1 MARIGIGIDTGGTYT
16 DAVAYDFTSRTVL
29 ATAKALTTRNDLAI
43 GITGALDA
51 LPREFTAAP
60 AVIALSTTLAT
71 NACVENRMG
80 RAKLYFFGGDH
91 RYLQAHGEEYGLP
104 PVDDIGVLA
113 CDSSYSEGTVG
124 EVDWDS
130 FMEAVDA
137 DAAGLDGIG
146 IIELYAMRNGAVVE
160 KRAKELAAERTGIP
174 VVCGHELVSDLNALQ
189 RGSSTLVNASLFPTI
204 HSFLEAI
211 KSALAARDI
220 SAPLV
225 IVRSDGNLM
234 NEAFASL
241 RPAETLLCGPA
252 ASAMGAME
260 LARTREC
267 VIVDM
272 GGTTS
277 DIAVI
282 RGGEPVTAKDGIG
295 IGKWKTFIQGL
306 YIKTFGL
313 GGDTAIHY
321 ADKDLFLED
330 YRVVPLCIAASEHPN
345 LLDKLRAVMA
355 EYPTHTRPVHEG
367 FIRVRDIAGNARYTQ
382 FEQSFA
388 AILANGPLP
397 LREAALAVGK
407 DEYTLDV
414 SRLVRDGVVQVFG
427 LTPTDIM
434 HIRGEFTRY
443 SREASELG
451 ASFVA
456 ANLGIP
462 VEDVCARAYEE
473 VKKRLYLN
481 IVMALMEHEYPAGMT
496 ERHAESLRGLIM
508 ENYRRIKNGGK
519 GFFTVDFT
527 TALPLVGIGAPTHIF
542 LDDVAAMLGTTAV
555 VPEHA
560 EVANALGAVVGRVHA
575 RSEVAVRANY
585 MTDGINGYTV
595 YGVDETRTFTSREE
609 AEEFAIA
616 KAKREAMDEAV
627 RRGATGE
634 VAVDYHVESQI
645 GDTRTGSLYLGS
657 RAVAHAVGSMRF

>member
-16 DAVAYDFTSRTVL
+16 DAVAYDLTGRTVL
-29 ATAKALTTRNDLAI
+29 ATAKALTTRHDLAV
-43 GITGALDA
+43 GIAGALDA
-51 LPREFTAAP
+51 LPRQFTSAP

-80 RAKLYFFGGDH
+80 RAKLYFFGGDR
-91 RYLQAHGEEYGLP
+91 RYLEAHGREYGLP
-104 PVDDIGVLA
+104 PADDIAVLA
-113 CDSSYSEGTVG
+113 RDSSYSEGTVG
-124 EVDWDS
+124 EVDWDG
-130 FMEAVDA
+130 FTRAVDT

-146 IIELYAMRNGAVVE
+146 IIELYAMRNGACVE
-160 KRAKELAAERTGIP
+160 KRAKEIAAERTGIP

-204 HSFLEAI
+204 HAFLEAI
-211 KSALAARDI
+211 KTALAARGI
-220 SAPLV
+220 AAPLV

-234 NEAFASL
+234 NESFASL

-267 VIVDM
+267 VVVDM

-282 RGGEPVTAKDGIG
+282 RAGEPVTAKGGIG
-295 IGKWKTFIQGL
+295 IGRWKTFIKGL
-306 YIKTFGL
+306 SIRTFGL

-321 ADKDLFLED
+321 ADTDLFLED
-330 YRVVPLCIAASEHPN
+330 YRVVPLCIAASEHPG
-345 LLDKLRAVMA
+345 LLDRLRAVTDA
-355 EYPTHTRPVHEG
+355 YPTHTRPVHEG
-367 FIRVRDIAGNARYTQ
+367 FVRVRDIAGNSRYSD
-382 FEQSFA
+382 FEQAFA
-388 AILANGPLP
+388 ASLADGPLP

-407 DEYTLDV
+407 DEYSLDV

-443 SREASELG
+443 SREAAELG

-456 ANLGIP
+456 ANLG
-462 VEDVCARAYEE
+462 VTVDEVCIRAYEE
-473 VKKRLYLN
+473 VRKRLYLN

-496 ERHAESLRGLIM
+496 ERHAESLRALAM
-508 ENYRRIKNGGK
+508 ENYRRIKSGGNG
-519 GFFTVDFT
+519 FVTVDFT
-527 TALPLVGIGAPTHIF
+527 TALPLVGIGAPTHLF
-542 LDDVAAMLGTTAV
+542 LADVAAMLGTTAV

-585 MTDGINGYTV
+585 HTDGIDHYTV
-595 YGVDETRTFTSREE
+595 YGIDETRTFTSREA
-609 AEEFAIA
+609 AEEYAIA
-616 KAKREAMDEAV
+616 KAKREAAAEAV
-627 RRGATGE
+627 RRGAAGD
-634 VAVDYHVESQI
+634 VAVDFHMESHT
-645 GDTRTGSLYLGS
+645 GDTRDGSLYLGS
-657 RAVAHAVGSMRF
+657 RAIAHAVGSMQF